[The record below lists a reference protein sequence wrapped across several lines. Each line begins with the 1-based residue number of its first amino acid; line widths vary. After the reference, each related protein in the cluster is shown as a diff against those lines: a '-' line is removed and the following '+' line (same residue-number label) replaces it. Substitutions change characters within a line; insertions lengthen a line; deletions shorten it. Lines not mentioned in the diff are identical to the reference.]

1 MPKACEKCGKK
12 LSFFTRKTL
21 CKECLKASDVKA
33 SDVKA
38 INIIERI
45 TLRDKDRIKR
55 LKYGEVEYV
64 KEKDTFAHELG
75 DSKESSTIEPL
86 AAELKDE
93 EKGVQLEAAGTPDKV
108 SKNLQKATQNS
119 RSSVRK
125 TKKSAKRKTA
135 KRSGR
140 QKGK

>member
-21 CKECLKASDVKA
+21 CSECLKV

-55 LKYGEVEYV
+55 LEYGEVEHV
-64 KEKDTFAHELG
+64 KEKDIFAHEHG
-75 DSKESSTIEPL
+75 DSKESGTIEPL
-86 AAELKDE
+86 AAELKEE

-108 SKNLQKATQNS
+108 SKNLQKATRNS
-119 RSSVRK
+119 KSSVRK